1 MVFFVLA
8 GETNSGTRCFLLL
21 LFLFFISSISSICK
35 NKITPLKEL
44 ESSHPTSV
52 AVNLTNISKV
62 TTKYRRKIISK
73 YRQKLLFIV
82 IYRLVGTHD
91 HIHIFCNFLMFEQ
104 IFLLLNFP
112 IQYFF
117 HIKTRVCRKYFVNDC
132 RLKVNSSRSL

>member
-35 NKITPLKEL
+35 NKITPLKKL

-52 AVNLTNISKV
+52 AVNLTDISKI
-62 TTKYRRKIISK
+62 TAKYRRKIISK

-104 IFLLLNFP
+104 IFL
-112 IQYFF
+112 
-117 HIKTRVCRKYFVNDC
+117 FVK
-132 RLKVNSSRSL
+132 LSYTVLFSH